1 MLRQDVAGCR
11 RKRGHVAQ
19 RTVEVAEL
27 GRGATD
33 AAIFDFAR
41 KHGAVV
47 VTINQGDFIALATNV
62 PDPPSIIL
70 LPAARGPELCKLL
83 RIILRAAG
91 SFVVED
97 ARFALRIALNGTI
110 SSGM

>member
-41 KHGAVV
+41 KHGADPILFMSWAYADKPEM
-47 VTINQGDFIALATNV
+47 TEQLAV
-62 PDPPSIIL
+62 LGCYPQ
-70 LPAARGPELCKLL
+70 A
-83 RIILRAAG
+83 
-91 SFVVED
+91 
-97 ARFALRIALNGTI
+97 
-110 SSGM
+110 M